1 MVRGEGKQTQVRET
15 SHTRERSGEI
25 RGRIKREGGSNT
37 KGAATVAMLAAMWS
51 CRPPSLYP
59 FS

>member
-15 SHTRERSGEI
+15 SRTRERWGEI
-25 RGRIKREGGSNT
+25 RGRIQRERGNT
-37 KGAATVAMLAAMWS
+37 KAAASVARLAAMWS
-51 CRPPSLYP
+51 CGPPSLYP